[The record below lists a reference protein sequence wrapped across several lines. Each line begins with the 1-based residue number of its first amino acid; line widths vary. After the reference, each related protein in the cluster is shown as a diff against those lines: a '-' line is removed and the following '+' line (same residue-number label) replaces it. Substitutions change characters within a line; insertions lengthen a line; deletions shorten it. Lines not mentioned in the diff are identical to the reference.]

1 MSPNNLDQKD
11 YDKTCRFCLKKIS
24 RQSIYLWD
32 HNNFKVFICYKCKVR
47 YVYFQDD
54 CLSSYTMFTKI
65 NGIYYNISFSD
76 NVDIKTSYINC
87 NNSKEKKFEV
97 AVISPFME
105 YTVTSLENV
114 SHTFTPK
121 NIKKKLK
128 TYLLFL

>member
-1 MSPNNLDQKD
+1 
-11 YDKTCRFCLKKIS
+11 
-24 RQSIYLWD
+24 
-32 HNNFKVFICYKCKVR
+32 
-47 YVYFQDD
+47 
-54 CLSSYTMFTKI
+54 MFTKI

-76 NVDIKTSYINC
+76 NVDVKTSYINC